1 VEEEEEEEGVVLKRR
16 SAATRNTGRRRWAG
30 VEGERWRCCNV
41 PAVDETFV
49 VDNVDVISIVSVHIA
64 LLSPFLSGRPFLAGA
79 GAA

>member
-1 VEEEEEEEGVVLKRR
+1 MLTRR

-30 VEGERWRCCNV
+30 VEGERWRCCCNV
-41 PAVDETFV
+41 PAVDKTFV
-49 VDNVDVISIVSVHIA
+49 VDDVDVISIVSVHIA